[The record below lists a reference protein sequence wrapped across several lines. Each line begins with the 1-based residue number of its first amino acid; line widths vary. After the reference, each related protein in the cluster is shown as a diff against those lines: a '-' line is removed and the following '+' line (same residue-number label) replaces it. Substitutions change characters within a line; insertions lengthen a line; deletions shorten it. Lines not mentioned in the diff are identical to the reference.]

1 MDGENALENLLITS
15 EEKMNEQNIHF
26 LRERANDGIHDGE
39 IVINEYKP
47 HEHMTVGEMAL
58 AVALPFILLFF
69 YAIVGALEG

>member
-1 MDGENALENLLITS
+1 
-15 EEKMNEQNIHF
+15 MNEQNIHF
-26 LRERANDGIHDGE
+26 TRERAQDGIHDSE

-69 YAIVGALEG
+69 YALVGALEG